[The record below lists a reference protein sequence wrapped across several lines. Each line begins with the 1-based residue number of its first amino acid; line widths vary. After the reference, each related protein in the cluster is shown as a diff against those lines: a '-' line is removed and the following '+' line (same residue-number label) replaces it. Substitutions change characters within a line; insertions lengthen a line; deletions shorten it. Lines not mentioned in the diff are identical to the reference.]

1 MTQEQ
6 DLAKLRAD
14 LAEAKRKAR
23 QYENRVKVLTN
34 NQRDKECRIR
44 TRRLIEHGAILESI
58 LPVKDLDGEEI
69 KALLRQISSLPVVS
83 KLLEPYEKDGGRE
96 TFISESALIHGSRVV
111 RPGGA
116 VASFGRDGASPKPL
130 APPGPDCA
138 SGAGRR

>member
-6 DLAKLRAD
+6 ELAKLRAD

-34 NQRDKECRIR
+34 NQRDKERRER

-58 LPVKDLDGEEI
+58 LPVKDMDGEEI

-83 KLLEPYEKDGGRE
+83 KLLEPYEKDEGRE
-96 TFISESALIHGSRVV
+96 TGYS
-111 RPGGA
+111 
-116 VASFGRDGASPKPL
+116 K
-130 APPGPDCA
+130 
-138 SGAGRR
+138 